1 MLHDPTNKDEIYQS
15 GMLDNE
21 PESLC
26 DEFEYHY
33 ERKLDSFQDKVDDF
47 YEIFNPDTLIHPDK
61 LLALY
66 DKKTTNYLT
75 SKVFPFFNEM
85 VQYYGPKIM
94 DVYQEYIDRIAEER
108 ESFLKYEYED
118 CLQDFIAEQEHKNLC
133 RQFKKQIVDL
143 LKKNIPM
150 KQAALLNSF
159 SKEEQ
164 KIVKVSLKELIK
176 ENRVFQVKKDTTNK
190 GVWFLVLG
198 EHRYDWQS
206 FLTSK

>member
-33 ERKLDSFQDKVDDF
+33 ERKLDSFQDKMDEFSD
-47 YEIFNPDTLIHPDK
+47 IFNQDALTHPDR
-61 LLALY
+61 LLSLY
-66 DKKTTNYLT
+66 DKRTTKYLI
-75 SKVFPFFNEM
+75 SKVFPFFKEM
-85 VQYYGPKIM
+85 VKYYGPKIM

-108 ESFLKYEYED
+108 ESFLKFEYED
-118 CLQDFIAEQEHKNLC
+118 SLQNFIAEQERKKLC
-133 RQFKKQIVDL
+133 QQFKIQIVDL
-143 LKKNIPM
+143 LKKNVPM
-150 KQAALLNSF
+150 KQVALMSCF

-164 KIVKVSLKELIK
+164 NNVKDSLKELIV
-176 ENRVFQVKKDTTNK
+176 ENRVFRVKKDTTKK
-190 GVWFLVLG
+190 GTWFLVLG

-206 FLTSK
+206 FLI